1 MLVARPQLALWRSGR
16 GWNSSSVPARILARG
31 THALGEYHGTI
42 PEETVS
48 TRIDVWLSG
57 QLPHTS
63 RARVQDSIRKG
74 LALVN
79 GKTITKP
86 SFPVIGGDEVV
97 CTLCGAAP
105 LEATPER
112 IQLDI
117 VHEDDHVIVVNKAAD
132 MFSQVVHPAP
142 GHYGGTLVNA
152 ILHHCGLPAVEVS
165 LPVMMDE
172 ESDDDEGE
180 ELSENGDQDYEKDEV
195 EVHKARGET
204 PSRFRGPRP
213 VIRPGIVHRLDK
225 GTSGLIVVAKDEQS
239 QLSLSEQFKSRKVR
253 RTYLS
258 LTCGTPST
266 TSGRIEAE
274 ILRDPRDR
282 KRMTT
287 SDTVPSARNARFA
300 ASRYKVLDVL
310 ANGGVA
316 LVQWKLETGRTH
328 QIRVHARYMGFPLL
342 GDDVYGGTVG
352 KANSTLLSALCA
364 TKTNSRKKIHEFTSD
379 IRRPCLHA
387 YSLGFE
393 HPATEKYVHFT
404 CPPPEDFEEAWTR
417 LRDMK
422 PEA

>member
-16 GWNSSSVPARILARG
+16 GWNSSSVPARVLARG

-105 LEATPER
+105 LEATPEK

-132 MFSQVVHPAP
+132 M
-142 GHYGGTLVNA
+142 
-152 ILHHCGLPAVEVS
+152 
-165 LPVMMDE
+165 
-172 ESDDDEGE
+172 
-180 ELSENGDQDYEKDEV
+180 
-195 EVHKARGET
+195 
-204 PSRFRGPRP
+204 
-213 VIRPGIVHRLDK
+213 
-225 GTSGLIVVAKDEQS
+225 DEQS

-352 KANSTLLSALCA
+352 KANSNLFSALSA

>member
-1 MLVARPQLALWRSGR
+1 
-16 GWNSSSVPARILARG
+16 RG

-105 LEATPER
+105 LEATPEK

-132 MFSQVVHPAP
+132 MVVHPAP

-152 ILHHCGLPAVEVS
+152 ILHHCGLPA
-165 LPVMMDE
+165 
-172 ESDDDEGE
+172 
-180 ELSENGDQDYEKDEV
+180 
-195 EVHKARGET
+195 T

-300 ASRYKVLDVL
+300 ASR
-310 ANGGVA
+310 
-316 LVQWKLETGRTH
+316 
-328 QIRVHARYMGFPLL
+328 
-342 GDDVYGGTVG
+342 
-352 KANSTLLSALCA
+352 
-364 TKTNSRKKIHEFTSD
+364 
-379 IRRPCLHA
+379 
-387 YSLGFE
+387 
-393 HPATEKYVHFT
+393 
-404 CPPPEDFEEAWTR
+404 
-417 LRDMK
+417 
-422 PEA
+422 